1 MDIREMTPD
10 EKGSA
15 TYHEAEPSASEEVKR
30 VARTLGM
37 KVEQVQRAVD
47 LGAIV
52 PDADGTISDAEL
64 MAFINRGFKNHRYDE
79 NGNKL
84 PGVKS

>member
-1 MDIREMTPD
+1 LTPPTFTID
-10 EKGSA
+10 RA
-15 TYHEAEPSASEEVKR
+15 AEVLQVKR
-30 VARTLGM
+30 
-37 KVEQVQRAVD
+37 QVIQRAID

-52 PDADGTISDAEL
+52 PDADGTISDEEL
-64 MAFINRGFKNHRYDE
+64 MAFINRRFKNHRYDE

>member
-1 MDIREMTPD
+1 MTTNHHD
-10 EKGSA
+10 DSIA
-15 TYHEAEPSASEEVKR
+15 RAAVTLNVKR
-30 VARTLGM
+30 EVI
-37 KVEQVQRAVD
+37 QRAVE

-64 MAFINRGFKNHRYDE
+64 MAFINRGFKNHRYDK

>member
-1 MDIREMTPD
+1 MNGNFADNITRAA
-10 EKGSA
+10 A
-15 TYHEAEPSASEEVKR
+15 TLNVKR
-30 VARTLGM
+30 
-37 KVEQVQRAVD
+37 QVIQRAVD

-64 MAFINRGFKNHRYDE
+64 DAFINHGFKNHRYDAD
-79 NGNKL
+79 GNKL